1 MEPVAVGELTD
12 LLLVGFLLF
21 QTWLGWRSGLLWQ
34 VAGLASVGFGV
45 MLGAALAPSLGARLW
60 GLVTENPFHAK
71 LLAFL
76 LIAGVV
82 GFTLR
87 MTALWAE
94 AQSESGVAK
103 KERERRRQ
111 EDRILGG
118 IFGALKGLVLALVL
132 VAAGVGLD
140 PHSALWK
147 SSCLVP
153 PFATAGA
160 RLLPEGAVSAMQE
173 WVEQSKQQLCEG
185 LEIQVTPPKRARQD
199 GPGR

>member
-1 MEPVAVGELTD
+1 VGELTD
-12 LLLVGFLLF
+12 LLLAGFLLF

-45 MLGAALAPSLGARLW
+45 MLGAALAPSLGARLL

-76 LIAGVV
+76 LIAAVV

-87 MTALWAE
+87 MTAVWAE
-94 AQSESGVAK
+94 AQSESGVAR

-132 VAAGVGLD
+132 VAAGVGLA
-140 PHSALWK
+140 PYSALWK
-147 SSCLVP
+147 SSCLAP

-160 RLLPEGAVSAMQE
+160 RLLPEGGVRAMQE
-173 WVEQSKQQLCEG
+173 WVEESKEQLCEG
-185 LEIQVTPPKRARQD
+185 LEIQVSPPKRA
-199 GPGR
+199 GRGDAGR